1 MQQMREERAEYEAML
16 RAQEAEEPAEAEEPT
31 EADNAEPEV
40 TALPSPAPSS
50 PPTAADPAPWG
61 TPAARRAEIER
72 IRRQIEENTARRE
85 GRANGA
91 S

>member
-16 RAQEAEEPAEAEEPT
+16 RAQEAEEPT
-31 EADNAEPEV
+31 EADNAEPDV